1 MKPTRVAIIGG
12 GAAGFFAAITCAEA
26 LGGRGEITLLEATPH
41 LLSKVKVSG
50 GGRCNVTHSCFE
62 PSELV
67 KRYPR
72 GGRELLGA
80 FHRFQ
85 PRDTIAWF
93 AARGVAT
100 KTEEDGRMFP
110 ITDDSATIADCLLG
124 AARQAG
130 VDIRTQTAVRSV
142 ERTALGLKLTL
153 GAGEPLLCDRLIL
166 ATGGNKASGGLAIAE
181 SFGHTIVP
189 PVPSLFTFN
198 IKDPRL
204 ADISGVSVEH
214 VEASLVGTKLRTDG
228 PLLVTHWGL
237 SGPAILKLSAWGARE
252 FADRGY
258 RCEVAIN
265 WVPGA
270 KREAILAQ
278 LTNLRQAEA
287 RKQVGTFSPMPFPQ
301 RLWEKLIEAA
311 GIPAVTPWAH
321 VTNAALQALA
331 AQLTDG
337 RFAVDGKSTFK
348 DEFVTCGGVRLSE
361 VDFRTMESRLRP
373 GLHFAGE
380 VLDIDGVTG
389 GFNFQAAWTTGWIAG
404 RAMAAG
410 AEIAPVGDP
419 APA

>member
-26 LGGRGEITLLEATPH
+26 LGGRGEVTLLEATPH
-41 LLSKVKVSG
+41 LLAKVKVSG
-50 GGRCNVTHSCFE
+50 GGRCNVTHACFD

-124 AARQAG
+124 AARRAG
-130 VDIRTQTAVRSV
+130 VDIRTQTAVRAV

-153 GAGEPLLCDRLIL
+153 GAGDPLLCDRLIL

-181 SFGHTIVP
+181 SLGHAIIP

-204 ADISGVSVEH
+204 ADISGVSVEY
-214 VEASLVGTKLRTDG
+214 VEASLPGTKLRTDG

-237 SGPAILKLSAWGARE
+237 SGPAILKLSAWGARA

-258 RCEVAIN
+258 RCEVAVN
-265 WVPGA
+265 WVPAA
-270 KREAILAQ
+270 KREALLAQ
-278 LTNLRQAEA
+278 LTHLRQAEA
-287 RKQVGTFSPMPFPQ
+287 RKQIGTFSPVPLPQ
-301 RLWEKLIEAA
+301 RLWEKLVGAA
-311 GIPAVTPWAH
+311 GIPVATPWAH
-321 VTNAALQALA
+321 VTNAALQALV

-348 DEFVTCGGVRLSE
+348 DEFVTCGGVKLAE
-361 VDFRTMESRLRP
+361 VDFRTMESRLCP

-380 VLDIDGVTG
+380 VLDVDGVTG
-389 GFNFQAAWTTGWIAG
+389 GFNFQNAWTTGYLAG
-404 RAMAAG
+404 MAA
-410 AEIAPVGDP
+410 AK
-419 APA
+419 